1 MRKERVVRRW
11 TWPFRQLLLRLLWER
26 NRLEKE
32 HGSVERLKITTL
44 WHLCASLKNPAD
56 RKEFVIP
63 EREGL
68 RGGVLEK
75 H

>member
-32 HGSVERLKITTL
+32 HGSVADM